1 MSRNTLALTAQVPR
15 YPLLPSAWQE
25 AMMLPESILNQMVNV
40 NGEWKTFSEM
50 TDEDLAW
57 TRAAL
62 ERGEHVP
69 GTDELRASLETAF
82 QQSPL
87 AD

>member
-1 MSRNTLALTAQVPR
+1 
-15 YPLLPSAWQE
+15 
-25 AMMLPESILNQMVNV
+25 MLPESILNRLVLV
-40 NGEWKTFSEM
+40 KGEWKTFSEM

-69 GTDELRASLETAF
+69 GTDELRAALETAW

-87 AD
+87 AE